1 MSVLKAI
8 VSIFRQG
15 QEKPIERYKSR
26 ILLSY
31 NHKESLHA
39 FAKHLS
45 EVLGLRDKTKVLG
58 LGRYT
63 LKLYRISSL
72 FGGGTILLLLL
83 IFNSK

>member
-26 ILLSY
+26 ILLSD
-31 NHKESLHA
+31 NCKESLHA
-39 FAKHLS
+39 FEKHLS
-45 EVLGLRDKTKVLG
+45 EFLGLRDKTKVLG
-58 LGRYT
+58 LGQCT
-63 LKLYRISSL
+63 LKLYRSL
-72 FGGGTILLLLL
+72 FGGGTNLLLLL